1 MEAHSSPKT
10 QCLFEEDSG
19 DVVGWLGGSGGG
31 GLPISKSV
39 WEIGGERVMCSAAL
53 EEKQTYCKEHNIIL
67 FLNFIAMLGSF
78 ITGAFGQKLSG
89 HQGFRHF
96 DPNPQQLKIQL
107 YSKSLREG

>member
-19 DVVGWLGGSGGG
+19 DVVGWSGGRGGG

-53 EEKQTYCKEHNIIL
+53 EEKQTYCEEYNIIL
-67 FLNFIAMLGSF
+67 FLNFIAILGSF

-89 HQGFRHF
+89 HQGF